1 MYNMDISIFGYKIGL
16 EILILMGII
25 YLILAS
31 HTLCG
36 CCNFYSLIEGMD
48 SGSNMGT
55 MGTGTMGT
63 GTMGTMGTGTMGT
76 MGTGTMGTTIGSGQ
90 IKAKVQAKVQQA
102 QNNQAQM
109 TAGTSTTGESFTGN
123 VGTKKTTGKKKEGFT
138 GANIN
143 YGESSVY
150 NLNSTPVDTS
160 SWSAQNMTVTAGQP
174 LSAGVKAFMAREP
187 QPVPLPEGEMLMFA
201 NTPFKPECCPNAYS
215 TSTGC
220 ACMTGNQYNYL
231 ITRGSNNVPYSEY

>member
-16 EILILMGII
+16 EILILIGII

-48 SGSNMGT
+48 TNGSSSNGSSSNGSSTNGSST
-55 MGTGTMGT
+55 M
-63 GTMGTMGTGTMGT
+63 
-76 MGTGTMGTTIGSGQ
+76 GSGQ
-90 IKAKVQAKVQQA
+90 MAQQVKAKVQAKVQQA
-102 QNNQAQM
+102 QNNMAQNNM
-109 TAGTSTTGESFTGN
+109 AQSSVTSNEATPVTPTTTN
-123 VGTKKTTGKKKEGFT
+123 EGFT

-150 NLNSTPVDTS
+150 NLNSTPIDTS
-160 SWSAQNMTVTAGQP
+160 SWSAQNMTVVPGQP
-174 LSAGVKAFMAREP
+174 LSDGVKAFLARQE

-201 NTPFKPECCPNAYS
+201 NTPFKPECCPNTYS

-220 ACMTGNQYNYL
+220 ACMTSGQYNYL

>member
-1 MYNMDISIFGYKIGL
+1 MDISIFGYKIGL
-16 EILILMGII
+16 EILILIGII
-25 YLILAS
+25 YLILAT

-48 SGSNMGT
+48 SGSTMGT

-63 GTMGTMGTGTMGT
+63 GTTNGS
-76 MGTGTMGTTIGSGQ
+76 TIGSGQ
-90 IKAKVQAKVQQA
+90 VKAKVQAKVQQA
-102 QNNQAQM
+102 KNNMAQ
-109 TAGTSTTGESFTGN
+109 SSVSSDDTTPVTP
-123 VGTKKTTGKKKEGFT
+123 TTTTEGFT

-201 NTPFKPECCPNAYS
+201 NTPFKPECCPNTYS
-215 TSTGC
+215 NSSGC

>member
-1 MYNMDISIFGYKIGL
+1 MDISIFGYKIGL

-48 SGSNMGT
+48 SGST

-63 GTMGTMGTGTMGT
+63 GTMGTGTTGT
-76 MGTGTMGTTIGSGQ
+76 GTTIGSGQ

-102 QNNQAQM
+102 KNNQAQM
-109 TAGTSTTGESFTGN
+109 TAGGSSGDTTPVTP
-123 VGTKKTTGKKKEGFT
+123 TTTTEGFT

-150 NLNSTPVDTS
+150 NLNDSPINTS
-160 SWSAQNMTVTAGQP
+160 SWSAQNMTVVPGQP
-174 LSAGVKAFMAREP
+174 LSAGVKAFMARQP

-201 NTPFKPECCPNAYS
+201 NTPFKPECCPNTFS